1 MNRFKWRLLKLVSVG
16 SLMMV
21 FYMEAC
27 LTLTT
32 LEYAT
37 LTEVLDTQNEIEIST
52 YPAHFPNEVS
62 YNKLVSHDSV
72 YFQLFLKD
80 RSVDA
85 GQNPH
90 VSSLKIHSFVYRL
103 DDGPEVTLLEDF
115 TYYFWMQGNE
125 PENRQ
130 PPIPYNPNSTL
141 SVEVDFTLNGTHHV
155 VKGVMPAQET
165 FVIYPS
171 IIKYWQ

>member
-1 MNRFKWRLLKLVSVG
+1 MYQYL
-16 SLMMV
+16 
-21 FYMEAC
+21 
-27 LTLTT
+27 
-32 LEYAT
+32 
-37 LTEVLDTQNEIEIST
+37 
-52 YPAHFPNEVS
+52 
-62 YNKLVSHDSV
+62 
-72 YFQLFLKD
+72 QLFLKD
-80 RSVDA
+80 RSV
-85 GQNPH
+85 GSGPNPH

-125 PENRQ
+125 PVNRQ
-130 PPIPYNPNSTL
+130 PPIPYNPISTL

-165 FVIYPS
+165 FVIVPS

>member
-1 MNRFKWRLLKLVSVG
+1 MSQVTSRLFKVVSIG
-16 SLMMV
+16 LFMML

-27 LTLTT
+27 LKLTT
-32 LEYAT
+32 LEYAP
-37 LTEVLDTQNEIEIST
+37 LTEVLDEQNEMEIST

-62 YNKLVSHDSV
+62 YNTFVSHDSL

-85 GQNPH
+85 GPNPH
-90 VSSLKIHSFVYRL
+90 VSSLMIHSFVYRL

-125 PENRQ
+125 SVNRQ

-141 SVEVDFTLNGTHHV
+141 NVEVDFTLNGTHHV

-165 FVIYPS
+165 FSVSPS
-171 IIKYWQ
+171 IFKYIH